1 MEANGTHI
9 IVYFLDEQQHW
20 GCVKLRTRLLA
31 KVRLSVWSKP
41 SVMLRIE
48 PQIIIMGTK
57 NQQGQLYAITLKC
70 EQVSTNSPSTI
81 NHDEA

>member
-1 MEANGTHI
+1 M
-9 IVYFLDEQQHW
+9 
-20 GCVKLRTRLLA
+20 KLRKRPLA
-31 KVRLSVWSKP
+31 KVRLSVSSKR

-70 EQVSTNSPSTI
+70 QHVSTNSPIMI
-81 NHDEA
+81 NYDEA